1 MKNPTALRWI
11 WSRTK
16 RETPLLVLLTFSNA
30 LLSVCSVSLA
40 LLAKEIVDA
49 AVNADRDRLI
59 RFCVI
64 LLCVILLQVL
74 LRILIKNLEVRVSGR
89 MEMDYKRAL
98 FGAILSK
105 DYSAVTAFHSG
116 ELLTRLTSD
125 ITLVTDTV
133 TTLVPSVA
141 AMLTKLVCA
150 FLVILSLDKWFAA
163 ILLLAGLV
171 VFSGTR
177 LFRGKIKAM
186 HRRVQETDGRLR
198 SFYRKR

>member
-74 LRILIKNLEVRVSGR
+74 LRILIKSLEVRVFR
-89 MEMDYKRAL
+89 RDFVK
-98 FGAILSK
+98 
-105 DYSAVTAFHSG
+105 
-116 ELLTRLTSD
+116 
-125 ITLVTDTV
+125 
-133 TTLVPSVA
+133 
-141 AMLTKLVCA
+141 
-150 FLVILSLDKWFAA
+150 
-163 ILLLAGLV
+163 
-171 VFSGTR
+171 R
-177 LFRGKIKAM
+177 LFCRDRVPFRRAFDKA
-186 HRRVQETDGRLR
+186 H
-198 SFYRKR
+198 K